1 MKQQARLIYIQLNSS
16 KFGTD
21 WQQKF
26 ADYYAT
32 AMKIKA
38 LGGDDL
44 DHALIAALPRDL
56 HYILKQH
63 IKSKIKTV

>member
-1 MKQQARLIYIQLNSS
+1 LLQLNFS
-16 KFGTD
+16 KFGSD

-32 AMKIKA
+32 AMKIMA

-44 DHALIAALPRDL
+44 DHALIAALRR
-56 HYILKQH
+56 I
-63 IKSKIKTV
+63 